1 MKKKLWILL
10 GIVVVAILAVPLIN
24 LVAGKPSGTAL
35 SAKKASVSDPAL
47 AQVAEVFEAKCA
59 HCHVPGTPAPYY
71 AKLPGASSLIAADV
85 AEGLRRMDL
94 VAELFPGTDA
104 KVSEPALAKIEREV
118 LTGEMPPVIYLVAH
132 WNSALNARE
141 KSAVGQWVSQTRTK
155 HHSWPGLPDNLR
167 SALIPPIPAAL
178 PVDARKAELGRK
190 LYHDKRL
197 SGDDTV
203 SCATCH
209 DLAKGGTDQAKV
221 STGVRGQMGGIN
233 APTTF
238 NAAFQFVQFWD
249 GRASTLEAQAGG
261 PPNNPV
267 EMDSNWKQI
276 VGKLDADANFA
287 REFKVAYPEGF
298 TDKTITDAIAAFE
311 RTLITPNSRFDK
323 YLRGDT
329 NALSAEES
337 RGYTVFTDS
346 GCATCHS
353 GVLLGGGSFEPMGR
367 HGDYF
372 KGRGGNLTDA
382 DKGRFNVSKAD
393 GDLHKFKV
401 PTLRNV
407 AKTFPYF
414 HDGST
419 SDLKEAVRLMAKYQ
433 LDDPLSDKD
442 AALVAAFLQTLTGE
456 YDGKPL

>member
-1 MKKKLWILL
+1 MRKWLL
-10 GIVVVAILAVPLIN
+10 IVLGVVVVAGLAVPLIN

-35 SAKKASVSDPAL
+35 AAKKASDPVL
-47 AQVAEVFEAKCA
+47 ARVVEVFEAKCA
-59 HCHVPGTPAPYY
+59 HCHVPGTPVPFY
-71 AKLPGASSLIAADV
+71 ANFPVASGIIAGDINR
-85 AEGLRRMDL
+85 GLREMDL
-94 VAELFPGTDA
+94 VTELFPVDGA

-118 LTGEMPPVIYLVAH
+118 SGGDMPPALYLAAH
-132 WNSALNARE
+132 WTSGLTASE
-141 KSAVGQWVSQTRTK
+141 KTAIQELISQTRAQ
-155 HHSWPGLPDNLR
+155 HHSWPGVPDALR
-167 SALIPPIPAAL
+167 AAAIPPIPAAL
-178 PVDARKAELGRK
+178 SVDAKKAELGRK

-209 DLAKGGTDQAKV
+209 DLGKGGTDQEKM
-221 STGVRGQMGGIN
+221 STGVRDQKGGIN

-249 GRASTLEAQAGG
+249 GRAPTLEAQAGG

-276 VGKLDADANFA
+276 IGKLNADAAFTQ
-287 REFKVAYPEGF
+287 EFKASYPDGF
-298 TDKTITDAIAAFE
+298 TEGTITDAIATFE
-311 RTLITPNSRFDK
+311 RTLLTPNSRFDK

-329 NALSAEES
+329 QALSADEV
-337 RGYTVFTDS
+337 RGYGLFKDT

-353 GVLLGGGSFEPMGR
+353 GVLLGGGSFEIMGR

-372 KGRGGNLTDA
+372 KDRGGAVTDA
-382 DKGRFNVSKAD
+382 DKGRINASKQSK
-393 GDLHKFKV
+393 DLHKFKV

-419 SDLKEAVRLMAKYQ
+419 SDLKEAVRTMARYQ
-433 LDDPLSDKD
+433 CGEKLSEADL
-442 AALVAAFLQTLTGE
+442 ASVAAFLQSLTGE
-456 YDGKPL
+456 YQGKPL